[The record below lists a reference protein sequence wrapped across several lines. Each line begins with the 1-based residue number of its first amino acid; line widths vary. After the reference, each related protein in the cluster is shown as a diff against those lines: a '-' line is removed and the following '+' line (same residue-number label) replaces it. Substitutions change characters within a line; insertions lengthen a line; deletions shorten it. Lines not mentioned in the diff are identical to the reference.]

1 MTNGTSQGLF
11 VVVAIIIFGIFVLI
25 SYLLFKDNLKPTLAN
40 IFTDGLKQGTCNL
53 ISECPIDIVAERED
67 ETYLFAKI
75 READESKGETEIWV
89 RAEKLEDGTL
99 KIDRSSVS
107 DNNYSSSG
115 SAEMT
120 GSLIMPDTINGMKI
134 IGIGDGD
141 KISLANSWLQNSVF
155 TTALFDGTIRLP
167 AYLTYISHTTFQ
179 RSKFSGTISIP
190 KNVTIIG
197 VAAFLTSTFEGEIE
211 LPSGLT
217 AIGDYAFDNSKF
229 SGELKLPRGLTRV
242 GGFRDSNFSGEL
254 ILPDGLN
261 TIGLSAFTNSKFKG
275 QLKLPDSLTTIK
287 SLAFQYSNFEGE
299 IILPDKLTNIGN
311 NSFARSKFSGELKL
325 PKGVKIDLSAFH
337 NSAFSG
343 TLDVSNVTSIQMGA
357 FSSSKID
364 KVIRGEVE
372 MSDGSSMTN
381 TSGINPKSIKL
392 ANGNWYDGSNG

>member
-53 ISECPIDIVAERED
+53 ISECPIDFVAERED
-67 ETYLFAKI
+67 ETYLYAKI

-107 DNNYSSSG
+107 DNNYSSG

-120 GSLIMPDTINGMKI
+120 GSLIIPDTINGMKI
-134 IGIGDGD
+134 IGINSNTSN
-141 KISLANSWLQNSVF
+141 KISLANSWSHNVF
-155 TTALFDGTIRLP
+155 YNAKFDGELKLP
-167 AYLTYISHTTFQ
+167 AYLTSIPDGVFAN
-179 RSKFSGTISIP
+179 SKFSGELIIP
-190 KNVTIIG
+190 KGVTIIG
-197 VAAFLTSTFEGEIE
+197 MAAFIVSTFSGELE
-211 LPSGLT
+211 LPNGLT
-217 AIGDYAFDNSKF
+217 AIGDYAFENSKF

-254 ILPDGLN
+254 ILPDGLT

-275 QLKLPDSLTTIK
+275 QLKLPDSLTTINRF
-287 SLAFQYSNFEGE
+287 AFQ
-299 IILPDKLTNIGN
+299 
-311 NSFARSKFSGELKL
+311 NSTFSGELIL
-325 PKGVKIDLSAFH
+325 PKGVKIDLSAFY
-337 NSAFSG
+337 SSEFSG
-343 TLDVSNVTSIQMGA
+343 TLDVSNVTAIQSTA
-357 FSSSKID
+357 FRSSKFD

-372 MSDGSSMTN
+372 MSDDSTPYN
-381 TSGINPKSIKL
+381 NSGIHPQSIRL
-392 ANGNWYDGSNG
+392 ANGSWYDGSNG